1 MTDFMQLIWNE
12 TLKIYL
18 RVSTWILLIF
28 LVVFS
33 PLMLVLMNLGDFPF
47 GAQQAIEQS
56 FAMYF
61 LVILFSL
68 IIASD
73 SVAGEFAT
81 GTIKLLLIR
90 PWQRWKILA
99 SKFLSVALFTLVLTL
114 LFLLVVTVMGYILFP
129 SSSSSL
135 FGEGESNLFLLV
147 LYNYIRALML
157 AAFAFM
163 LSALFRSTALAITL
177 AILLYFAGNIITPLL
192 QAFLQPKDYWFVK
205 VFLPANLDLTQY
217 MKDPNGMFGVTSLG
231 WSLLVLAVYFVVFV
245 LIAWWS
251 FTKRDVRA

>member
-1 MTDFMQLIWNE
+1 MSDFVQLVWNE
-12 TLKIYL
+12 MLKIYL

-28 LVVFS
+28 LVVIS
-33 PLMLVLMNLGDFPF
+33 PTMLLLMHMSGYSLG
-47 GAQQAIEQS
+47 AHQAIEQS
-56 FAMYF
+56 FTMYF

-90 PWQRWKILA
+90 PWKRWKILF

-114 LFLLVVTVMGYILFP
+114 LFLLVISVISYMLFP
-129 SSSSSL
+129 SSSSAL
-135 FGEGESNLFLLV
+135 FGDSEGSLFLLL
-147 LYNYIRALML
+147 LYNYIRALLL
-157 AAFAFM
+157 ASFAFM

-192 QAFLQPKDYWFVK
+192 HAFLQPKDYWIVK
-205 VFLPANLDLTQY
+205 IFLPTNLDLTQY
-217 MKDPNGMFGVTSLG
+217 MKNPNGLFGVTSIG
-231 WSLLVLAVYFVVFV
+231 WSLMVLAVYFVIFM
-245 LIAWWS
+245 LISWWS
-251 FTKRDVRA
+251 FTKRDVKA

>member
-1 MTDFMQLIWNE
+1 MSDFIQLVWNE

-33 PLMLVLMNLGDFPF
+33 PTMLLLMNISGFPL

-56 FAMYF
+56 FTMYF

-73 SVAGEFAT
+73 SVAGEFAS

-90 PWQRWKILA
+90 PWKRWKILG

-114 LFLLVVTVMGYILFP
+114 LFLLVVTIVSYLLFP
-129 SSSSSL
+129 SSSSTL
-135 FGEGESNLFLLV
+135 FSDDESSLFLLL
-147 LYNYIRALML
+147 LYNYIRALIL

-177 AILLYFAGNIITPLL
+177 AILLYFAGSIITPLL
-192 QAFLQPKDYWFVK
+192 HAFLQPKDYWIVK
-205 VFLPANLDLTQY
+205 IFLPTNLDLTQY
-217 MKDPNGMFGVTSLG
+217 LKSAGGLFGVTSIG
-231 WSLLVLAVYFVVFV
+231 WSLMVLAVYFIIFM